1 VKDIK
6 IATRASKLAMAQ
18 ANLIKD
24 CLSALSPNT
33 SISIVK
39 ISTKGDRDK
48 SDFLYKS
55 NSVGFFTSEVENA
68 LLDKEGDIAVH
79 SLKDL
84 PTTIT
89 SGLVVSAIPERESVS
104 DVIVAP
110 KKLSSIHDLPP
121 NARVGTSSFRR
132 ITQLKLLRPDLDCQP
147 LRGNVET
154 RIRKV
159 QEGQVDAIVIA
170 EAGLNRLGLSD
181 HISLI
186 LPPADFIPAPGQGAL
201 AIQTRQ
207 DDTEVCRLV
216 ANLDN
221 ANARLTA
228 ETERRI
234 LAGLHGGCS
243 IPLGVYSYIENE
255 TVHIHAIL
263 CNLTVTKQ
271 VQKTISCPID
281 QAMQAADTITRQIL
295 DEGGREILEEL
306 RQAKKA

>member
-1 VKDIK
+1 VKEIK

-24 CLSALSPNT
+24 YLSALDPGI

-48 SDFLYKS
+48 SDFLYES

-68 LLDKEGDIAVH
+68 LLNQEGDIAVH

-89 SGLVVSAIPERESVS
+89 KGLIVSAIPHRESVC

-110 KKLSSIHDLPP
+110 KKLSSIRDLAP
-121 NARVGTSSFRR
+121 NARVGTSSLRR

-159 QEGQVDAIVIA
+159 QDGQIDAIVIA
-170 EAGLNRLGLSD
+170 EAGLNRLGLPD

-207 DDTEVCRLV
+207 DDGELSRFVSK
-216 ANLDN
+216 LDDLKS
-221 ANARLTA
+221 RITA

-255 TVHIHAIL
+255 TIHIHAIL
-263 CNLTVTKQ
+263 CNLAVTKR
-271 VQKTISCPID
+271 VKKTISCPVD
-281 QAMQAADTITRQIL
+281 QATQAADAITQQIL
-295 DEGGREILEEL
+295 DEGGRDILEEL
-306 RQAKKA
+306 RQVKKA